1 MRFTAWGDAVAFVAG
16 DGHGNERLWRRG
28 ADGSI
33 VMIGAPLQQRL
44 R

>member
-16 DGHGNERLWRRG
+16 DGHGNERLWRRN
-28 ADGSI
+28 ADGTI
-33 VMIGAPLQQRL
+33 KLIGAPLEQRL